1 MLRRHPEAAT
11 GENNPVS
18 LVIGVVDDDASM
30 RRALNRLLRAAGF
43 TVKTFR
49 SAEEFLAL
57 EPPRGIDCLLL
68 DIHMHGLSGF
78 ELHERLVAQRVSIT
92 TIFITAHDDAPT
104 RERAQ
109 RSGAVAYIRKPFD
122 EHSLLGAIDKA
133 FGR

>member
-1 MLRRHPEAAT
+1 MLRGYPEAAT
-11 GENNPVS
+11 GENNPVTP
-18 LVIGVVDDDASM
+18 VIGVVDDDASI

-68 DIHMHGLSGF
+68 DIHMDGLSGF
-78 ELHERLVAQRVSIT
+78 ELHERLVAQRVPIT

-104 RERAQ
+104 RERALK
-109 RSGAVAYIRKPFD
+109 SGAVAYVRKPFD
-122 EHSLLGAIDKA
+122 EHSLIGAIEKA
-133 FGR
+133 VGQ